1 MPRSMIA
8 ELFTGNEPAKELAKR
23 KKLWKAPKPR
33 YTKGVLA
40 KYIKLVSTA
49 SRGAITD

>member
-1 MPRSMIA
+1 MPDNVQLNVS
-8 ELFTGNEPAKELAKR
+8 GKELARR
-23 KKLWKAPKPR
+23 KKRWKTPKPR
-33 YTKGVLA
+33 YMTGVLA